1 MTEGDSRWIKRH
13 TKKTMEQYNMN
24 RFYKKAKPETIEKR
38 KQEYNELYSK
48 QIEWFEAN
56 MKLIKENT
64 FLVDMYTILTTGSR
78 PISEKMLSSI
88 NASMNNWRYDPVER
102 TKREE
107 KFKPILEKINMLKDM
122 VEAVDGNRIHTR
134 FSAYGFV
141 TSLMEQAKGRL
152 SLSEKQMSAL
162 NKCWKKYK
170 IKFEDKFENSNNNK
184 EKK

>member
-78 PISEKMLSSI
+78 PISEKM
-88 NASMNNWRYDPVER
+88 
-102 TKREE
+102 
-107 KFKPILEKINMLKDM
+107 
-122 VEAVDGNRIHTR
+122 
-134 FSAYGFV
+134 
-141 TSLMEQAKGRL
+141 
-152 SLSEKQMSAL
+152 
-162 NKCWKKYK
+162 
-170 IKFEDKFENSNNNK
+170 
-184 EKK
+184 

>member
-1 MTEGDSRWIKRH
+1 
-13 TKKTMEQYNMN
+13 MEQYNMN

-122 VEAVDGNRIHTR
+122 VEAVDGNRVNTR
-134 FSAYGFV
+134 YSAYSFV
-141 TSLMEQAKGRL
+141 QSLLDQAQSRL

-162 NKCWKKYK
+162 NKVYKKYK
-170 IKFEDKFENSNNNK
+170 PRFDKKFNNNNK
-184 EKK
+184 ENK

>member
-1 MTEGDSRWIKRH
+1 M
-13 TKKTMEQYNMN
+13 
-24 RFYKKAKPETIEKR
+24 
-38 KQEYNELYSK
+38 
-48 QIEWFEAN
+48 
-56 MKLIKENT
+56 
-64 FLVDMYTILTTGSR
+64 
-78 PISEKMLSSI
+78 
-88 NASMNNWRYDPVER
+88 

-122 VEAVDGNRIHTR
+122 VEAVDGNRIHTK
-134 FSAYGFV
+134 FSAYGFL